1 MALYVLAAD
10 LGGTNLRMAV
20 VASDGQILHRERCPT
35 PRNGDAG
42 SIVSAIVELVN
53 RCRQAVGPETFIAG
67 LAAPLIMNLS
77 VGKVGISPNLPMLDG
92 FPLQR
97 EVEQAIGVTTILEND
112 ATAAAIGESWL
123 GASRGVQNSICVTL
137 GTGVGGGLIL
147 NGTPYRGSDGT
158 AGEIGH
164 MVVEPEGHS
173 CGCGSRGCLEQYASA
188 TAIVRMANELAL
200 GGESVL
206 SGQTDFSASQ
216 VYDAAIGGDTVAINV
231 YKIMGYYLGMALSSL
246 VNVLDPD
253 VIVLA
258 GGLAGGWDAFIH
270 STREQIEKR
279 AFRVPA
285 DRVKLVR
292 AELGDD
298 AGLLG
303 VARVAFSSIVQGQ
316 LGV

>member
-1 MALYVLAAD
+1 MSLYVLAAD

-20 VASDGQILHRERCPT
+20 VKPDGRILHRERCPT
-35 PRNGDAG
+35 PRDGDAG
-42 SIVSAIVELVN
+42 VIVSAIVELVD
-53 RCRQAVGPETFIAG
+53 RCKRAAGPETFIAG

-77 VGKVGISPNLPMLDG
+77 VGKVGISPNLSMLDG
-92 FPLQR
+92 FPLQS
-97 EVEQAIGVTTILEND
+97 EVEKAIGVTTILEND

-123 GASRGVQNSICVTL
+123 GASRGAQNSICITL

-147 NGTPYRGSDGT
+147 NGGPYRGADGT

-188 TAIVRMANELAL
+188 TAVVRMTKEMAADMD
-200 GGESVL
+200 SIF
-206 SGQTDFSASQ
+206 SGAASFTAEE
-216 VYDAAIGGDTVAINV
+216 VYAASTNGDPVAINV
-231 YKIMGYYLGMALSSL
+231 YRRMGYYLGIALTGL

-258 GGLAGGWDAFIH
+258 GGLAAGWDAFAPAAG
-270 STREQIEKR
+270 EQIEKR

-303 VARVAFSSIVQGQ
+303 VAKVAFSSIVQGQ